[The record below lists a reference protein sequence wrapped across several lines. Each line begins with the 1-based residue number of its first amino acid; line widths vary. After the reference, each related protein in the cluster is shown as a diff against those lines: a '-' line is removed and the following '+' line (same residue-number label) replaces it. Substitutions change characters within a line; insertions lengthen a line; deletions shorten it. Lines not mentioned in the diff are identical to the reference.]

1 MKDDTAPIV
10 HLNTRA
16 CFTTTLYIHDM
27 KATNL
32 HDSTREEK
40 SVLTLT
46 AGLKGAGRKTTTEG
60 RGRGP
65 RGVSLGQAWH
75 GR

>member
-10 HLNTRA
+10 HLNARA

-46 AGLKGAGRKTTTEG
+46 AGLKGAGRKTTEG
-60 RGRGP
+60 QTFSCVHTDHRT
-65 RGVSLGQAWH
+65 LDI
-75 GR
+75 